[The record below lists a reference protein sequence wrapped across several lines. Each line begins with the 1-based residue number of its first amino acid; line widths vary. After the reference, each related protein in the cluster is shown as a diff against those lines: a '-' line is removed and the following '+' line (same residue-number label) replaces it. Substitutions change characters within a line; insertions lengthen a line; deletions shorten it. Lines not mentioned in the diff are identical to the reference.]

1 MASIGFEAFCKSQ
14 AFQVIDGLIQNDTPL
29 TINEAQEINK
39 QYILR
44 WRYRICQNTGN
55 DFDITKRG
63 FLYNGG
69 FNG

>member
-1 MASIGFEAFCKSQ
+1 MTSLGFDAFCESQ
-14 AFQVIDGLIQNDTPL
+14 GFQVIDGLIQNDKPL
-29 TINEAQEINK
+29 TLNEAREING

-55 DFDITKRG
+55 VFDITQRG
-63 FLYNGG
+63 LIYNGG